1 MKKKIKKQK
10 VDADISFFEN
20 EMSLERLFEKEE
32 DVEKL
37 LGVVLEA
44 MVKFGISEIKIIEGK
59 KYESH

>member
-1 MKKKIKKQK
+1 
-10 VDADISFFEN
+10 
-20 EMSLERLFEKEE
+20 MSLERLFEKEE

>member
-1 MKKKIKKQK
+1 MKNKTQK